1 MRLLCSMDT
10 AMKAGKK
17 KYFILLLIRG
27 AVSYGDTLCEIDGKV
42 NEFIRNGILPE
53 EYQDKEQIEQ
63 TAGALSKELLYMK
76 FLQGIPVVGAVG
88 GAYGCSLHETD
99 HRVCRAEIPAQV
111 SGGAEKR
118 QRMDNYVKGV
128 KVIEI
133 YDAANKEL
141 LVKYDDKHN
150 IDKVISAL
158 NIKSWKE
165 TEKSIGMNPKYTIKF
180 YCDTTNQDEEK
191 RYKRNY
197 PL

>member
-1 MRLLCSMDT
+1 
-10 AMKAGKK
+10 
-17 KYFILLLIRG
+17 
-27 AVSYGDTLCEIDGKV
+27 
-42 NEFIRNGILPE
+42 
-53 EYQDKEQIEQ
+53 
-63 TAGALSKELLYMK
+63 
-76 FLQGIPVVGAVG
+76 
-88 GAYGCSLHETD
+88 
-99 HRVCRAEIPAQV
+99 
-111 SGGAEKR
+111 
-118 QRMDNYVKGV
+118 MDNYVKGV

-191 RYKRNY
+191 DIKEITLYENGEYATIFITSPGGVKQNYKTSIDVVSQLIQYLICIFHFLWREKSVVEN
-197 PL
+197 PVILFPMLVIVPEEIDG

>member
-1 MRLLCSMDT
+1 
-10 AMKAGKK
+10 
-17 KYFILLLIRG
+17 
-27 AVSYGDTLCEIDGKV
+27 
-42 NEFIRNGILPE
+42 
-53 EYQDKEQIEQ
+53 
-63 TAGALSKELLYMK
+63 
-76 FLQGIPVVGAVG
+76 
-88 GAYGCSLHETD
+88 
-99 HRVCRAEIPAQV
+99 
-111 SGGAEKR
+111 
-118 QRMDNYVKGV
+118 MDNYVKGV

-191 RYKRNY
+191 DIKEITLYENGEYATIFITSPGGVKQNYKTSIDISELVINFLCVTLWHMSICSGNVLVKLERIRFSFSLHKY
-197 PL
+197 Y

>member
-1 MRLLCSMDT
+1 
-10 AMKAGKK
+10 
-17 KYFILLLIRG
+17 
-27 AVSYGDTLCEIDGKV
+27 
-42 NEFIRNGILPE
+42 
-53 EYQDKEQIEQ
+53 
-63 TAGALSKELLYMK
+63 
-76 FLQGIPVVGAVG
+76 
-88 GAYGCSLHETD
+88 
-99 HRVCRAEIPAQV
+99 
-111 SGGAEKR
+111 
-118 QRMDNYVKGV
+118 MDNYVKGV

-191 RYKRNY
+191 DIKIPAPVKSSRSVSSY
-197 PL
+197 PARSGAFSFPESATAVLPTWKQ

>member
-1 MRLLCSMDT
+1 
-10 AMKAGKK
+10 
-17 KYFILLLIRG
+17 
-27 AVSYGDTLCEIDGKV
+27 
-42 NEFIRNGILPE
+42 
-53 EYQDKEQIEQ
+53 
-63 TAGALSKELLYMK
+63 
-76 FLQGIPVVGAVG
+76 
-88 GAYGCSLHETD
+88 
-99 HRVCRAEIPAQV
+99 
-111 SGGAEKR
+111 
-118 QRMDNYVKGV
+118 MDNYVKGV

-191 RYKRNY
+191 DIKEITLMKMGNMLRFYYFSWRSKTK
-197 PL
+197 L

>member
-1 MRLLCSMDT
+1 
-10 AMKAGKK
+10 
-17 KYFILLLIRG
+17 
-27 AVSYGDTLCEIDGKV
+27 
-42 NEFIRNGILPE
+42 
-53 EYQDKEQIEQ
+53 
-63 TAGALSKELLYMK
+63 
-76 FLQGIPVVGAVG
+76 
-88 GAYGCSLHETD
+88 
-99 HRVCRAEIPAQV
+99 
-111 SGGAEKR
+111 
-118 QRMDNYVKGV
+118 MDNYVKGV

-191 RYKRNY
+191 DIKEITLYENGEYATIFITSPGGVKQNYKTSIDISE
-197 PL
+197 LVS

>member
-1 MRLLCSMDT
+1 
-10 AMKAGKK
+10 
-17 KYFILLLIRG
+17 
-27 AVSYGDTLCEIDGKV
+27 
-42 NEFIRNGILPE
+42 
-53 EYQDKEQIEQ
+53 
-63 TAGALSKELLYMK
+63 
-76 FLQGIPVVGAVG
+76 
-88 GAYGCSLHETD
+88 
-99 HRVCRAEIPAQV
+99 
-111 SGGAEKR
+111 
-118 QRMDNYVKGV
+118 MDNYVKGV

-191 RYKRNY
+191 DIKEITLYENGEYATIFITSPGGVKQNYKSSGTNY
-197 PL
+197 WKNSSDARKLIRKSLLKSRRRKTRQRMPTTRWLHRWKP

>member
-1 MRLLCSMDT
+1 
-10 AMKAGKK
+10 
-17 KYFILLLIRG
+17 
-27 AVSYGDTLCEIDGKV
+27 
-42 NEFIRNGILPE
+42 
-53 EYQDKEQIEQ
+53 
-63 TAGALSKELLYMK
+63 
-76 FLQGIPVVGAVG
+76 
-88 GAYGCSLHETD
+88 
-99 HRVCRAEIPAQV
+99 
-111 SGGAEKR
+111 
-118 QRMDNYVKGV
+118 MDNYVKGV

-165 TEKSIGMNPKYTIKF
+165 TEKSISMNPIKRIRRKRNSF
-180 YCDTTNQDEEK
+180 RK

>member
-1 MRLLCSMDT
+1 
-10 AMKAGKK
+10 
-17 KYFILLLIRG
+17 
-27 AVSYGDTLCEIDGKV
+27 
-42 NEFIRNGILPE
+42 
-53 EYQDKEQIEQ
+53 
-63 TAGALSKELLYMK
+63 
-76 FLQGIPVVGAVG
+76 
-88 GAYGCSLHETD
+88 
-99 HRVCRAEIPAQV
+99 
-111 SGGAEKR
+111 
-118 QRMDNYVKGV
+118 MDNYVKGV

-191 RYKRNY
+191 DIKEITLYENGGICYDFLYFSWRSKTK
-197 PL
+197 L